1 MRIDSGIIVSGTGYF
16 AEIHGVGMDE
26 LDEII
31 DFDETGED
39 FKVSIEEF
47 NLVTQIIALQLS
59 YFCLRRVSHSC
70 ESNTDT
76 IYLML
81 QKKYIEYEKTFKRD
95 FINLNEG
102 KLS

>member
-1 MRIDSGIIVSGTGYF
+1 VEQGIF

-76 IYLML
+76 IYFML